1 MKQAPIIERLN
12 RIEEQQQELK
22 LLLLSVIRLL
32 KNTEIIN
39 EDALRETMI
48 DISDIL
54 EEEKKTD
61 VSDEDTQLSELSY
74 QEEAFRRECRLRGT
88 PPPSSSAFEAEFIRE
103 YKRREAAP
111 AHHYNFVHHILRD
124 ACQEGQEFFFN
135 SMANPVES
143 SELLKQMWQKTCQE
157 SDNTG
162 RPLFWLE
169 DRETHATLINGFP
182 AIVTIMPP
190 PEHVCEAF
198 MAAAVL
204 LVPAD
209 EWKTETLLTTP
220 EVAFVT
226 LERSHYE
233 IPVIGAWKGTQH
245 YFIGLTSNMTPT
257 KIAKEPGLFIEIV
270 EELISTD
277 RESVAWKTV
286 VGTA

>member
-22 LLLLSVIRLL
+22 LLVLSVIRLL

-48 DISDIL
+48 DISDIMD
-54 EEEKKTD
+54 EEIITNMA
-61 VSDEDTQLSELSY
+61 DEDDPLPELY
-74 QEEAFRRECRLRGT
+74 EHEEAYRRECRTRGI
-88 PPPSSSAFEAEFIRE
+88 PPPSSTAFEEEFIRE
-103 YKRREAAP
+103 YKRREVAP
-111 AHHYNFVHHILRD
+111 AHHYNFVHRVLRD
-124 ACQEGQEFFFN
+124 ACQDGQEFFFN

-143 SELLKQMWQKTCQE
+143 SELLKQMWQTTCHN

-162 RPLFWLE
+162 RPLFKLR
-169 DRETHATLINGFP
+169 DIQTHAMLIHGFP

-204 LVPAD
+204 LVPVD
-209 EWKTETLLTTP
+209 EWKTETLLTAP
-220 EVAFVT
+220 EVAFIT

-233 IPVIGAWKGTQH
+233 IPVICAWKGIQH
-245 YFIGLTSNMTPT
+245 SFIGLTRNMTPAE
-257 KIAKEPGLFIEIV
+257 IAKDPGLFLEIV

-286 VGTA
+286 AGTA